1 MDSDD
6 DGGLNGL
13 DRAEDE
19 ASKRRLFLRKQV
31 IAEEREKLVKY
42 MSEQQYK
49 TRMLDTDQELWI
61 ETKTDVKMRMEGI
74 KAKIKGLTPDLY
86 MKSDIDFNFIDKI
99 TARDEQREAFKHH
112 LPQLAQDGKPE
123 ESEEDDTV
131 MFRKVLPRE
140 TFDPPSTPDDR
151 EQLS

>member
-6 DGGLNGL
+6 DGGLNGQ

-19 ASKRRLFLRKQV
+19 ANKRRLFLRKQV

-99 TARDEQREAFKHH
+99 TARDE
-112 LPQLAQDGKPE
+112 
-123 ESEEDDTV
+123 
-131 MFRKVLPRE
+131 
-140 TFDPPSTPDDR
+140 
-151 EQLS
+151 